1 MTVTLA
7 VPART
12 GSKGYFRG
20 THRACPP
27 EETWSRIQ
35 PLLRAAG
42 VTRVGDVTRLDTAG
56 IPVFQAV
63 RPGSH
68 TLAVTLGAGLTPALA
83 RVSTA
88 MASLELWHA
97 ERVEAPQNWSAVGAV
112 RANLGYNPYALPLR
126 AHHLLNDGMVVDWVP
141 ATVLLS
147 GRSTM
152 VPRQCAEY
160 DLRVREEW
168 SPPVFVPSAAGLA
181 CGNTHAEAVLHALY
195 EVLARDAV
203 ATSGAASPAER
214 RAVDP
219 GSVDSDDARRLLD
232 RLAAAGV
239 TVTILDLTGPSGVP
253 AFEVVADSP
262 EQSAPARGT
271 AAHLDREVALCRALA
286 TAARERLAVITGVRD
301 DIPVLGA
308 EDPAPRTA
316 PVLDAA
322 ALAGSRRAFAE
333 VPTLSTA
340 SFAGD
345 VAEVADRIG
354 RTGAGPVLV
363 VDLSRDS
370 AGLPAVRVV
379 VPGLRHL
386 DPG

>member
-1 MTVTLA
+1 MVALA
-7 VPART
+7 APARS

-27 EETWSRIQ
+27 EETWARIT

-42 VTRVGDVTRLDTAG
+42 ITRVGDVTRLDTVG

-68 TLAVTLGAGLTPALA
+68 TLAVTLGAGLTPVLA
-83 RVSTA
+83 RVSAA

-97 ERVEAPQNWSAVGAV
+97 ERVAAPPSWSALGAV
-112 RANLGYNPYALPLR
+112 HANLGYNPYGLPLR
-126 AHHLLNDGMVVDWVP
+126 AHHLLNDGMVLDWVP

-147 GRSTM
+147 GRPTV

-168 SPPVFVPSAAGLA
+168 SPPVFAPSAAGLA

-195 EVLARDAV
+195 EVIARDAV
-203 ATSGAASPAER
+203 AAA
-214 RAVDP
+214 RALPMADLVHIDLATI
-219 GSVDSDDARRLLD
+219 DSDDARRLLD
-232 RLAAAGV
+232 RLVAAGIAV
-239 TVTILDLTGPSGVP
+239 TVLDLTGPTGVP
-253 AFEVVADSP
+253 TFEVVADSP
-262 EQSAPARGT
+262 AQAAPARGA

-286 TAARERLAVITGVRD
+286 AAARERLALITGVRD
-301 DIPVLGA
+301 DIPVVGS
-308 EDPAPRTA
+308 EEP
-316 PVLDAA
+316 
-322 ALAGSRRAFAE
+322 SRRAPAATAE
-333 VPTLSTA
+333 RGGGLGRTRRYADVPTLSTA

-345 VAEVADRIG
+345 VAEVADRV
-354 RTGAGPVLV
+354 RRAGAGPVLV
-363 VDLSRDS
+363 VDLSRES
-370 AGLPAVRVV
+370 VGLPAVRVV

-386 DPG
+386 DD